1 MYAEI
6 IVAEMVNHKENPNPL
21 LSSIDHH
28 QPISKPTA
36 ANAYYTLKSAGAI
49 ILGKSIIFS
58 KRHRW

>member
-1 MYAEI
+1 MQAEI
-6 IVAEMVNHKENPNPL
+6 IVAQMINHKENPNPL

-36 ANAYYTLKSAGAI
+36 ATSYTLKSAGAI

-58 KRHRW
+58 K